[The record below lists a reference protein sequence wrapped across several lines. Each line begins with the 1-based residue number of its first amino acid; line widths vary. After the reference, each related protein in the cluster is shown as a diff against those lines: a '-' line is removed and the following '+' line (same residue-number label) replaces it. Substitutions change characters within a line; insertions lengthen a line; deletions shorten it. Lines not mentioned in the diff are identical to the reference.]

1 MKKMKKMMVAAAA
14 AGTLALALG
23 FAACGTGGLRTEEQ
37 QRQEAVQSAY
47 GFSAASAGLFI
58 AAGSGSGAAVQVRS
72 AAAQTPDFD
81 GYLALAEGL
90 LSEGGFSEVISASDR
105 EGYAYRMDVT
115 YTGMAENTLTYSMYY
130 NETLRADGDFDDDDD
145 DDDDRDDRFDGETEE
160 EYGIE
165 GVMVIEGA
173 EYAVRGERS
182 VEAERGE
189 EESETELR
197 VQLAEGRVMLVEQGY
212 ENEEGETEREY
223 TYTVLED
230 GRAVERSVFSYER
243 EEGEEELKMVYT
255 AGGESR
261 VLTFERERHDGRE
274 VLFIRATENG
284 QTVRYIARAAVG
296 EDGQTY
302 YEYEQIGQ
310 GA

>member
-1 MKKMKKMMVAAAA
+1 M
-14 AGTLALALG
+14 
-23 FAACGTGGLRTEEQ
+23 
-37 QRQEAVQSAY
+37 
-47 GFSAASAGLFI
+47 
-58 AAGSGSGAAVQVRS
+58 RS

-145 DDDDRDDRFDGETEE
+145 WDDRFDGETEE

-230 GRAVERSVFSYER
+230 GRAVERSVFSYEK

>member
-189 EESETELR
+189 EERETELR

>member
-212 ENEEGETEREY
+212 ENEDGETEREY

-243 EEGEEELKMVYT
+243 VEGEEELKMVYT

>member
-1 MKKMKKMMVAAAA
+1 MKKMKKMMAAAAA

-23 FAACGTGGLRTEEQ
+23 FAACGTGGLRTEDR

-212 ENEEGETEREY
+212 ENEDGETEREY

>member
-47 GFSAASAGLFI
+47 GFSAASAGLFV

-130 NETLRADGDFDDDDD
+130 NETLRADGDFDD

>member
-1 MKKMKKMMVAAAA
+1 MKKMKKMMAAA

-145 DDDDRDDRFDGETEE
+145 DRDDFGEREE

-230 GRAVERSVFSYER
+230 GRAVERSVFSYEK

>member
-1 MKKMKKMMVAAAA
+1 MKKMKKMMAAA

-23 FAACGTGGLRTEEQ
+23 FAACGTGGLRTEDR

-212 ENEEGETEREY
+212 ENEDGETEREY

-230 GRAVERSVFSYER
+230 GRAVERSVFSYEK

>member
-1 MKKMKKMMVAAAA
+1 MKKMKKMMAAA

-145 DDDDRDDRFDGETEE
+145 DRDDFGEREE

-212 ENEEGETEREY
+212 ENEDGETEREY

-230 GRAVERSVFSYER
+230 GRAVERSVFSYEK

>member
-1 MKKMKKMMVAAAA
+1 MKKMKKMMAAAAA

-23 FAACGTGGLRTEEQ
+23 FAACGTGGLRTEDR

-145 DDDDRDDRFDGETEE
+145 DRDDRFDDETEE

>member
-37 QRQEAVQSAY
+37 QRHEAVQSAY

-145 DDDDRDDRFDGETEE
+145 DRDDFGEREE

-230 GRAVERSVFSYER
+230 GRAVERSVFSYEK
-243 EEGEEELKMVYT
+243 EGGEEELKMVYT

>member
-37 QRQEAVQSAY
+37 QRHEAVQSAY

-145 DDDDRDDRFDGETEE
+145 DRDDFGEREE

-230 GRAVERSVFSYER
+230 GRAVERSVFSYEK

-261 VLTFERERHDGRE
+261 VLIFERERHDGRE

>member
-1 MKKMKKMMVAAAA
+1 MKKMKKMMAAAAA

-23 FAACGTGGLRTEEQ
+23 FAACGTDGLRTEER

-58 AAGSGSGAAVQVRS
+58 AAEGGRGAAVQVRS
-72 AAAQTPDFD
+72 AAAGSGNGAAETTDFD

-130 NETLRADGDFDDDDD
+130 NEMPRTDDDFDDD
-145 DDDDRDDRFDGETEE
+145 FDKTEE

-189 EESETELR
+189 EERETELR
-197 VQLAEGRVMLVEQGY
+197 VRLAEGRVMLVEQGF
-212 ENEEGETEREY
+212 ESEDGETEREY

-243 EEGEEELKMVYT
+243 EEGEEELEMVYT

-261 VLTFERERHDGRE
+261 VFVFERERHEGRE
-274 VLFIRATENG
+274 VLFIRVTENG

-302 YEYEQIGQ
+302 YEYEQFGQ

>member
-1 MKKMKKMMVAAAA
+1 MQANSRNAAYAAGVRPELVEDAVTLAMAQAAA
-14 AGTLALALG
+14 AGQVT
-23 FAACGTGGLRTEEQ
+23 
-37 QRQEAVQSAY
+37 QEAVQSAY

-130 NETLRADGDFDDDDD
+130 NETLRADDDFDDDDD
-145 DDDDRDDRFDGETEE
+145 WDDRFDDETEE

-230 GRAVERSVFSYER
+230 GRAVERSVFSYEK
-243 EEGEEELKMVYT
+243 EGGEEELKMVYT

-261 VLTFERERHDGRE
+261 VLIFERERHDGRE